1 MMAACRYTRLKVHG
15 KVHKYYGTSPI
26 VFGSDGVDTVCNKG
40 AVHKKASLRNEGQGE
55 RNKCQDQG
63 QCANFLCTCTKK
75 QAGVTNG
82 IMLLSFLTRE

>member
-40 AVHKKASLRNEGQGE
+40 AVHKKASLRNEVSGTNVKIKVNVQIF
-55 RNKCQDQG
+55 
-63 QCANFLCTCTKK
+63 CARAQKSK
-75 QAGVTNG
+75 HV
-82 IMLLSFLTRE
+82 